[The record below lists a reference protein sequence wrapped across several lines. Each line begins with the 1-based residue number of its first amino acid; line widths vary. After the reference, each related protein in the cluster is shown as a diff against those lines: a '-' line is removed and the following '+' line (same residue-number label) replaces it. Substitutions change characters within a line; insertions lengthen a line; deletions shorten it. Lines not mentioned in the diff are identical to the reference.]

1 MGLPTGRSEL
11 LRCFIACCVVV
22 VALLAQ
28 EKKKQEI
35 GDERPGSSLR
45 EVESNQKIVRIE
57 VDS

>member
-1 MGLPTGRSEL
+1 ML
-11 LRCFIACCVVV
+11 FVVV